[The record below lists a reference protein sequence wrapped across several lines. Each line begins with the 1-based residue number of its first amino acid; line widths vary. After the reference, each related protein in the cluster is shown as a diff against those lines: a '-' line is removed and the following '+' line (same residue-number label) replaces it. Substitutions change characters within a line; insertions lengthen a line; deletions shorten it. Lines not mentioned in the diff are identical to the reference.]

1 MNPPKKIYG
10 LLLLL
15 LLGLASCIGDANL
28 TTAPVMPSATITQL
42 IPSLTPTPSSA
53 STEDFI
59 VTSTVTSPPSPRMA
73 VLAVENPIGYSLP
86 ADLFVLTLG
95 KLDDVI
101 RITTNNAA
109 VDHVSWSPDGK
120 KLAFSAADMGG
131 DSFDIY
137 TVNADGSQLN
147 RIDPGLK
154 IDAAEFEPS
163 WSPDGKKIIFSQ
175 INRVYIMD
183 ADGSNAYFVTE
194 GSYPSWSPDGRLI
207 VFVRR
212 YEQNLFG
219 DIFTLDMTSNTY
231 RQLTHNFYANAP
243 AWSPDG
249 NRIAFYGYDESGE
262 NAGLFVMDAGGS
274 NMIRL
279 TENTAEPSWSRDGK
293 RILFADSKRLY
304 EANVDGSGIK
314 MVVAS
319 PENYAYIYAVWQP

>member
-1 MNPPKKIYG
+1 MNPPKKIYV
-10 LLLLL
+10 LLLFLS
-15 LLGLASCIGDANL
+15 LGLASCIGDANL
-28 TTAPVMPSATITQL
+28 ATAPVMPSATITQL
-42 IPSLTPTPSSA
+42 FPSLTPTPSSA

-59 VTSTVTSPPSPRMA
+59 ITSTVTSPPSPRMA

-86 ADLFVLTLG
+86 ADLFVLTPG
-95 KLDDVI
+95 ELDEVI
-101 RITTNNAA
+101 RITADNAE

-131 DSFDIY
+131 VSFDIY

-147 RIDPGLK
+147 RIDPRLK
-154 IDAAEFEPS
+154 YDAAEFEPS

-175 INRVYIMD
+175 MNSIHIMD
-183 ADGSNAYFVTE
+183 ADGSNAYFITE
-194 GSYPSWSPDGRLI
+194 GNYPSWSPDGRLI

-212 YEQNLFG
+212 YEHDLFG

-231 RQLTHNFYANAP
+231 RQLTYNFSANAP

-262 NAGLFVMDAGGS
+262 NKGIFVMDAGGS

-279 TENTAEPSWSRDGK
+279 TDITAEPS
-293 RILFADSKRLY
+293 
-304 EANVDGSGIK
+304 
-314 MVVAS
+314 
-319 PENYAYIYAVWQP
+319 